1 MEGKLHRFSFKRNNV
16 KVFLFFLAFTSILWI
31 FIQFSKNYTQEI
43 EASVYYTNLP
53 ENEVINS
60 SQTDQSIK
68 LLLSGNGF
76 RFVRYMFD
84 KPVIT
89 LDAANADENSGNKYR
104 FTLNKEDPEIKTQL
118 DFEGTII
125 KLQKETLQLFTD
137 TNVSKRVP
145 VRLKS
150 KIEYAT
156 GYGTDKAIDLQPDSV
171 TISGSKSII
180 DTINYVTTELLS
192 IKNLKNDFKGNLKIR
207 EADSTNDMQVQ
218 PKLVTTAITV
228 HKITEGSQEVPV
240 QLINVP
246 KNKQITIFPK
256 TVKVVYKI
264 NLDKIKKI
272 TASDFLVEADYKKAQ
287 LSNDFLI
294 LSLTTTPNDVKDV
307 RLLTKKIQY
316 VIIDDVVKNAND

>member
-43 EASVYYTNLP
+43 EASVNYTNLP
-53 ENEVINS
+53 ENEVVNS

-68 LLLSGNGF
+68 LLLGGNGF

-84 KPVIT
+84 KPAIT
-89 LDAANADENSGNKYR
+89 LDAANADENLGNKYQ
-104 FTLNKEDPEIKTQL
+104 FTLNKEDPEIKKQL
-118 DFEGTII
+118 DFDGNII

-137 TNVSKRVP
+137 TNVSKKVP

-156 GYGTDKAIDLQPDSV
+156 GYGTDQAIDVQPDSITV
-171 TISGSKSII
+171 SGSKSII
-180 DTINYVTTELLS
+180 DTINYVNTKLLS
-192 IKNLKNDFKGNLKIR
+192 IKNLKNDFKGNLKVT
-207 EADSTNDMQVQ
+207 EADLAEDIQVQ
-218 PKLVTTAITV
+218 PKLVAITIAV
-228 HKITEGSQEVPV
+228 HKITEGAQEVPV
-240 QLINVP
+240 KLINVP

-272 TASDFLVEADYKKAQ
+272 TASDFFVEADYKKAQ
-287 LSNDFLI
+287 PSNDFLI
-294 LSLTTTPNDVKDV
+294 LSLTSTPNDVKDV

-316 VIIDDVVKNAND
+316 VIIDDAAKNTNE